1 MDLDSS
7 GTTDVGKGYVCVGQS
22 SHTPEERFAIHNA
35 PTPKVPAK
43 DLRSKVVAK
52 RGLCLNYELMTKLS
66 PSSPVYTQEDA
77 LALEKK
83 WAKKLHNMGY
93 RVEAGDATPDREAPS
108 QSQ

>member
-35 PTPKVPAK
+35 PTTKVPAK

-52 RGLCLNYELMTKLS
+52 RGLCLDYELMTKLPSLS
-66 PSSPVYTQEDA
+66 PAYTQMDA
-77 LALEKK
+77 LALEKSGQK
-83 WAKKLHNMGY
+83 
-93 RVEAGDATPDREAPS
+93 ATETGLLT
-108 QSQ
+108 